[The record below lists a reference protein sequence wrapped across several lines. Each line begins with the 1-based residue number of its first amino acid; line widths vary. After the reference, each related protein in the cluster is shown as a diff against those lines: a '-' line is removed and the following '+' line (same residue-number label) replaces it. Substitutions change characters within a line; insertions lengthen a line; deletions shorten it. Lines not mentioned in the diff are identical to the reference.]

1 MTDYLEKQTPE
12 ELFTRRLNMKS
23 KAPHRLLQAATAAA
37 LFVMPFLATAQ
48 DYPKRPITIVVPFAA
63 GGGTDSIARELG
75 KDLTE
80 KLGQPVI
87 IDNRGGGG
95 GAIASRLVAKS
106 DPDGY
111 TLLFVTSTFVTHAA
125 TEAKSSYDVN
135 KDYAP
140 VAMLGRG
147 PLMVV
152 THKSVGAKS
161 LKDLIAATKAKPEGL
176 DYCSSGTGSVTHLA
190 GELFRQRTGA
200 NLTHVPYKGSGPAT
214 VDFLAGRTHAFF
226 ATMPTML
233 QHVKAGTVDLLA
245 VTGAKRSALFPT
257 VPTVAEAGI
266 AKYDITTWWGIVA
279 PAGTPEPIVKKL
291 NALINEAAAKD
302 PIKGRLTN
310 EGAEAYRA
318 TPGEFRSM
326 LASEYAM
333 WKEVVKSGNIKLD

>member
-1 MTDYLEKQTPE
+1 
-12 ELFTRRLNMKS
+12 MKFKGS
-23 KAPHRLLQAATAAA
+23 PRLLKTAASA
-37 LFVMPFLATAQ
+37 VLCLMPFLAGAQ
-48 DYPKRPITIVVPFAA
+48 EYPKRPITLVIPFSA

-75 KDLTE
+75 KDLSE

-95 GAIASRLVAKS
+95 GAIASRFVAKS
-106 DPDGY
+106 EPDGY

-125 TEAKSSYDVN
+125 TETKSSYDVN

-161 LKDLIAATKAKPEGL
+161 IKDLIAATKAKPGGL

-190 GELFRQRTGA
+190 GELFRQRTDA

-214 VDFLAGRTHAFF
+214 VDFLAGRTHVFF

-233 QHVKAGTVDLLA
+233 QHVKSGSVEVLA
-245 VTGAKRSALFPT
+245 VTGAKRTPLFPN
-257 VPTVAEAGI
+257 VPTVAEAGVP
-266 AKYDITTWWGIVA
+266 KYDITTWWGIVA
-279 PAGTPEPIVKKL
+279 PAGTPEPIVAKL

-302 PIKGRLTN
+302 PLKGRLAS

-318 TPGEFRSM
+318 TPREFRSM
-326 LASEYAM
+326 LASELAM

>member
-1 MTDYLEKQTPE
+1 MPTTS
-12 ELFTRRLNMKS
+12 RRRFLRK
-23 KAPHRLLQAATAAA
+23 AAA
-37 LFVMPFLATAQ
+37 SALLLAPLAGFAQ

-75 KDLTE
+75 KDLSD

-95 GAIASRLVAKS
+95 GAIASRFVAKS
-106 DPDGY
+106 DPDGH

-140 VAMLGRG
+140 IAMLGRG

-152 THKSVGAKS
+152 AHKSVGAKS
-161 LKDLIAATKAKPEGL
+161 VPQLLAAIKAKPEGL
-176 DYCSSGTGSVTHLA
+176 DFCSSGTGSVTHLA
-190 GELFRQRTGA
+190 GELFKQKTKA

-214 VDFLAGRTHAFF
+214 VDFLAGRTHIFF

-233 QHVKAGTVDLLA
+233 QHVKAGSVELIA
-245 VTGAKRSALFPT
+245 MTGAQRSHLFPN

-266 AKYDITTWWGIVA
+266 PDYNITTWWGVVA
-279 PAGTPEPIVKKL
+279 PAGTPAAIVNRL
-291 NALINEAAAKD
+291 NTLINESAAKD
-302 PIKGRLTN
+302 PIKTRLVN
-310 EGAEAYRA
+310 EGAEAYRM
-318 TPGEFRSM
+318 TPAEFQKALSTE
-326 LASEYAM
+326 LAM
-333 WKEVVKSGNIKLD
+333 WKEVAKAGNLKQD

>member
-1 MTDYLEKQTPE
+1 MNLKTP
-12 ELFTRRLNMKS
+12 N
-23 KAPHRLLQAATAAA
+23 RLLRAASAAA
-37 LFVMPFLATAQ
+37 LLILPFLATAQ
-48 DYPKRPITIVVPFAA
+48 DYPKRPITIIVPFAA
-63 GGGTDSIARELG
+63 GGGTDSIARELS
-75 KDLTE
+75 KDLSD

-95 GAIASRLVAKS
+95 GAIGSRLVAKS

-125 TEAKSSYDVN
+125 TETKSSYDVN

-140 VAMLGRG
+140 VAMIGRG

-161 LKDLIAATKAKPEGL
+161 LKELIAATKAKSGGL
-176 DYCSSGTGSVTHLA
+176 DFCSSGTGSVTHLA
-190 GELFRQRTGA
+190 GELFRQRSGA

-233 QHVKAGTVDLLA
+233 QHVKAGTVDVLA
-245 VTGAKRSALFPT
+245 VTGAKRSALFPK

-266 AKYDITTWWGIVA
+266 PNYDITTWWGIVA
-279 PAGTPEPIVKKL
+279 PAGTPEPIVAKL
-291 NALINEAAAKD
+291 NALINQAAAKD
-302 PIKGRLTN
+302 PLKGRLVS

-318 TPGEFRSM
+318 TPAEFRSM
-326 LASEYAM
+326 LASEFAM